1 MRYALFLGCKIPSY
15 APQYETS
22 ARAVLKELGL
32 KLAAVEFNCCGYP
45 LRDQH
50 FHSFILAAARNLALA
65 EAKGVPVIT
74 LCKCCLG
81 SLKRA
86 QSFLAQQP
94 ELLSMVRAKL
104 ALEGLDYQGT
114 TSVRHLQS
122 VLHAE
127 VGVEKISDLLTRPLQ
142 GLKVATM
149 YGCHA
154 LRPSRITGFDNNAFA
169 PSLIEDLL
177 KAVGAEAVPWKGRL
191 KCCGGPLRERNPELS
206 LATIMMRLKEF
217 ADSGAEVLNVDC
229 PHTLLQVKWAHE
241 TLTVQGKASLPG
253 VVLYPQLLGLALG
266 LEPKRL
272 ALDKNS
278 PPPRELTGHLP
289 PPAEGKNLMS
299 KVVSGN
305 CCYLLP

>member
-22 ARAVLKELGL
+22 ARAVLKELDL
-32 KLAAVEFNCCGYP
+32 KLANVEFNCCGYP

-50 FHSFILAAARNLALA
+50 FHSYILSSARNLALA
-65 EAKGVPVIT
+65 EAKNLPVIT

-81 SLKRA
+81 SLRRA

-94 ELLSMVRAKL
+94 ELLAMVKAKL
-104 ALEGLDYQGT
+104 ALEGLEYKGT
-114 TSVRHLQS
+114 TQVRHLQS
-122 VLHAE
+122 VLHDD
-127 VGVEKISDLLTRPLQ
+127 VGVDKIGDLAANNLD

-154 LRPSRITGFDNNAFA
+154 LRPSRITGFDNAFD
-169 PSLIEDLL
+169 PSLIEELL
-177 KAVGAEAVPWKGRL
+177 QAIGAEAVPWKGRL

-206 LATIMMRLKEF
+206 LATIMMRLQEF
-217 ADSGAEVLNVDC
+217 ADSGASVLNVDC

-241 TLTVQGKASLPG
+241 TLTAQGKTSLPG

-266 LEPKRL
+266 LEPRRL
-272 ALDKNS
+272 DLDKNT
-278 PPPRELTGHLP
+278 PAPRDLTGSMP
-289 PPAEGKNLMS
+289 PPAAGQGNAMV

>member
-32 KLAAVEFNCCGYP
+32 KLASEEFNCCGYP

-104 ALEGLDYQGT
+104 ALEGLDYQGA

-127 VGVEKISDLLTRPLQ
+127 VGVEKISDLVTRSLE
-142 GLKVATM
+142 GIKVATM

-154 LRPSRITGFDNNAFA
+154 LRPSRITGFDSAFA

-177 KAVGAEAVPWKGRL
+177 KAVGAEPVPWKGRL

-217 ADSGAEVLNVDC
+217 AASGAGVLNVDC

-241 TLTVQGKASLPG
+241 TLAVQGKQSLPG

-266 LEPKRL
+266 LDPGRVG
-272 ALDKNS
+272 LDKNS
-278 PPPRELTGHLP
+278 PPPRALTGDAP
-289 PPAEGKNLMS
+289 PPAAGEAKAML
-299 KVVSGN
+299 KVVSGS
-305 CCYLLP
+305 CCYL